1 MMSSTKEFHQSLN
14 TLSCLVIQCIG
25 HKTTV
30 ELRNEGYVT
39 GIVSNVDGFMN
50 VTMKKVT
57 FVDPLGNKKDFD
69 DFFVQ
74 NRLIRIVQIPSKI
87 DIKAA
92 LMTSQK
98 SKNLQNP
105 QISRAR
111 QKILKVREERRKV
124 DSANAALIAKDL

>member
-1 MMSSTKEFHQSLN
+1 M
-14 TLSCLVIQCIG
+14 
-25 HKTTV
+25 

-92 LMTSQK
+92 LMTSRT
-98 SKNLQNP
+98 KNLQNP

>member
-1 MMSSTKEFHQSLN
+1 M
-14 TLSCLVIQCIG
+14 
-25 HKTTV
+25 

-105 QISRAR
+105 KISRAR